1 MKFMTDKLQILDP
14 LINTKTAPQNVD
26 EFMLLHFLHP
36 IEAFLN
42 GLGAAVCRWTLTV
55 SLHGLS
61 FLNKWWH

>member
-1 MKFMTDKLQILDP
+1 MTDKLQILDP

-42 GLGAAVCRWTLTV
+42 GLGAAVCR
-55 SLHGLS
+55 
-61 FLNKWWH
+61 